1 MRQAELTIDPPVAVV
16 EAAVRNESLPAPR
29 RGLRRAGRYSGLV
42 VAAVAVLFPIYVAL
56 TIALQ
61 PVEQGLN
68 YPRALFVTE
77 PVWGNF
83 TDAFSQGHMGRYLLN
98 SGIVA
103 VAITAGQVLT
113 SILAAYVFAF
123 VPFRGRTTV
132 FVLFMTT
139 LMVPTEV
146 IVIANYQTIRDLGW
160 IDTYQALTV
169 PFLAT
174 AFGTFLLRQAFL
186 TVPRDLREA
195 AELDGYGHLGFC
207 WRVVVPLARSAI
219 AALAVFGFLLAW
231 NQYLWPL
238 LVTNEDSLRTVQIG
252 LKALSGGSADER
264 GVVMAGTIIAT
275 LPIFALLLAFQRQ
288 LIRGLTSGAVKG

>member
-1 MRQAELTIDPPVAVV
+1 MQRSDLAIDPPVVFV
-16 EAAVRNESLPAPR
+16 PSAVRTQDLSTPR
-29 RGLRRAGRYSGLV
+29 RGLRRAARYAALV
-42 VAAVAVLFPIYVAL
+42 VASMVVMFPIYVAL

-61 PVEQGLN
+61 PVDLGLN
-68 YPRALFVTE
+68 YPRALLVTE
-77 PVWGNF
+77 PLWSNF
-83 TDAFSQGHMGRYLLN
+83 TTAFGDGHLGRYLLN

-103 VAITAGQVLT
+103 MIITAGQVLT

-146 IVIANYQTIRDLGW
+146 TVIANYQTIRDLGW
-160 IDTYQALTV
+160 IDTYQALTI

-174 AFGTFLLRQAFL
+174 AFGVFLLRQAFL

-195 AELDGYGHLGFC
+195 AELDGYGHFGFC
-207 WRVVVPLARSAI
+207 WRVVVPLARPAI
-219 AALAVFGFLLAW
+219 AALAVFAFLLAW

-238 LVTNEDSLRTVQIG
+238 LVTNEDSMRTVQIG

-264 GVVMAGTIIAT
+264 GVVMAGTLIAT
-275 LPIFALLLAFQRQ
+275 VPIFVLLLAFQRQ
-288 LIRGLTSGAVKG
+288 LIRGLTAGALKG